1 MDMTEKKPEC
11 SENTGNIL
19 PLESCRYLLRATPTG
34 EEVPFEV
41 SKEVSGNIQPL
52 CSTTP
57 YCPDERI
64 PRLHGKRQ
72 TEPGGDRIQT
82 VLQYDPNP
90 YCDGVTDCPY
100 HFLTKEECYRDINI
114 QAMKQALFTPL
125 EMVRIRNF
133 LESIGFEVEAERIP
147 ETEIDGTRIL
157 DVHGPIYNFHETRFE
172 IGPGNVNLFMI
183 RNPLKR
189 PN

>member
-1 MDMTEKKPEC
+1 MIEKKAGC
-11 SENTGNIL
+11 NDTKGAIL
-19 PLESCRYLLRATPTG
+19 SMQPSLYLLRATPIG
-34 EEVPFEV
+34 EQVPFEV

-72 TEPGGDRIQT
+72 IEGGEDRIQT
-82 VLQYDPNP
+82 VLQYEPNP
-90 YCDGVTDCPY
+90 NWEGVTNCPY
-100 HFLTKEECYRDINI
+100 HFQTKEECYRDINI
-114 QAMKQALFTPL
+114 QAMKQALFTPE
-125 EMVRIRNF
+125 EMIQMRNF
-133 LESIGFEVEAERIP
+133 LESIDFEVEIECIL
-147 ETEIDGTRIL
+147 ESEIDGTRIL

-172 IGPGNVNLFMI
+172 IGPGNVHLFMI